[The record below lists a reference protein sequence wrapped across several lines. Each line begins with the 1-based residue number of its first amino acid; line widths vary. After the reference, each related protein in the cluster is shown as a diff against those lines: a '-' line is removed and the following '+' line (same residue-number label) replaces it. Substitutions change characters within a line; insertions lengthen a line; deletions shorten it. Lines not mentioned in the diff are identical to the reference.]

1 MKCIYYAGI
10 LSEDPKINLEI
21 KNIHK
26 KIIKKN
32 NKLKNFNV
40 IKYTN
45 ELGIDCN
52 IICVQLTE
60 YQLESI
66 LSPIFFHIE
75 KDTINKRLNVL
86 LNEIQIPVYLNELY
100 NYFSAENKDNNGM
113 TSFGMRFFALENNV
127 KKN

>member
-40 IKYTN
+40 MFLPKQSR
-45 ELGIDCN
+45 N
-52 IICVQLTE
+52 ILQTKKGNKIC
-60 YQLESI
+60 
-66 LSPIFFHIE
+66 
-75 KDTINKRLNVL
+75 
-86 LNEIQIPVYLNELY
+86 
-100 NYFSAENKDNNGM
+100 
-113 TSFGMRFFALENNV
+113 
-127 KKN
+127 